1 MRLLLDTCT
10 FLWLATEP
18 SKLSPAAT
26 LALDDEANE
35 LFLSDASVWE
45 IALKHKAGKLPLPDA
60 ARQWVSAELLFH
72 GIQSVPISQEAVY
85 LACEL
90 PGDHRDP
97 FDRLIAAQAVAGG
110 FKLVS
115 PDEAFLT
122 LGIATLW

>member
-18 SKLSPAAT
+18 SRLSSAAT

-60 ARQWVSAELLFH
+60 PRQWISAELLFH
-72 GIQSVPISQEAVY
+72 GVQSVPVFQEAMY
-85 LACEL
+85 RACEL
-90 PGDHRDP
+90 PGNHRDP
-97 FDRLIAAQAVAGG
+97 FDRLIAAQTEAGG

-122 LGIATLW
+122 LGIVTLW